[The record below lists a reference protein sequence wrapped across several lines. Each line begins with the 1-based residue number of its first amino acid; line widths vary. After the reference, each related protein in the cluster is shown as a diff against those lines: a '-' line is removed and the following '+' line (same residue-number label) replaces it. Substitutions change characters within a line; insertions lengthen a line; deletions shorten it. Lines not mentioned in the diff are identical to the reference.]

1 MNTLYYGDNLNI
13 LRDYIKDESVDLI
26 YLDPPFNSNR
36 NYNVLF
42 KNEAGSKSESQI
54 TAFEDTWHW
63 NLQAEQ
69 TYNELIT
76 SPPSGDELDS
86 LRPRSGNMTLAV
98 GFNPRSALQ
107 CFRRVATID
116 EWQTHILRSS
126 ITSSS
131 APSIAKIG

>member
-42 KNEAGSKSESQI
+42 KNEAGTNSESQI

-69 TYNELIT
+69 TYNELINHPDQVGRMIESFHRAKSDDGLSRNDGKGT
-76 SPPSGDELDS
+76 VSCYS
-86 LRPRSGNMTLAV
+86 LRETL
-98 GFNPRSALQ
+98 
-107 CFRRVATID
+107 
-116 EWQTHILRSS
+116 
-126 ITSSS
+126 
-131 APSIAKIG
+131 PS